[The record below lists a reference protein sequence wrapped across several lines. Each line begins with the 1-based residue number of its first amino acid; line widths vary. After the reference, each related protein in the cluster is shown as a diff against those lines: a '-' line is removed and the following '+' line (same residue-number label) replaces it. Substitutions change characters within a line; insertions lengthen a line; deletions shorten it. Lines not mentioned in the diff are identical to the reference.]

1 MCSPHDAFRGAR
13 SKEQRGRLKEELT
26 KRKEEGP
33 VKKRTFVMTS
43 LLLLS
48 LMVAAQ
54 VVQAQEAL
62 VVNIPFEFV
71 AGQATLPAGEY
82 RVEKLEK
89 GSAVVLIHRAQPGAS
104 FMVMTLPAQA
114 NAPHSDSKLVFNR
127 YGNRYFL
134 SQYWTA
140 GSSRGRLLPK
150 SAREME
156 MSRIAKLETQGQ
168 VTLAASLSPAPR

>member
-1 MCSPHDAFRGAR
+1 MCAPHDAFRGAR
-13 SKEQRGRLKEELT
+13 SKETKRSAETELI

-54 VVQAQEAL
+54 AVQAQEVM

-89 GSAVVLIHRAQPGAS
+89 NSVVVLTHCTQPGAS
-104 FMVMTLPAQA
+104 AIVMTIASQA
-114 NAPHSDSKLVFNR
+114 NAPQSDSKLVFNR
-127 YGNRYFL
+127 YGNLYFL
-134 SQYWTA
+134 SQYWMA
-140 GSSRGRLLPK
+140 GSSRGQLLLK
-150 SAREME
+150 SAREE
-156 MSRIAKLETQGQ
+156 EISRIAKMDSQGQ
-168 VTLAASLSPAPR
+168 VTLVASLSPAPR

>member
-1 MCSPHDAFRGAR
+1 M
-13 SKEQRGRLKEELT
+13 
-26 KRKEEGP
+26 KEEGQM
-33 VKKRTFVMTS
+33 KKRTLVMTS

-54 VVQAQEAL
+54 VVHAQETL

-82 RVEKLEK
+82 RVQKLEN
-89 GSAVVLIHRAQPGAS
+89 GSAVVLIHHADPGAS
-104 FMVMTLPAQA
+104 VMVMTIPSQA
-114 NAPHSDSKLVFNR
+114 NAPQSDSKLVFNR

-140 GSSRGRLLPK
+140 GSSRGRLFLK
-150 SAREME
+150 SAREE
-156 MSRIAKLETQGQ
+156 EISRIAKIETRGQ
-168 VTLAASLSPAPR
+168 VTLVAGLSSAPR